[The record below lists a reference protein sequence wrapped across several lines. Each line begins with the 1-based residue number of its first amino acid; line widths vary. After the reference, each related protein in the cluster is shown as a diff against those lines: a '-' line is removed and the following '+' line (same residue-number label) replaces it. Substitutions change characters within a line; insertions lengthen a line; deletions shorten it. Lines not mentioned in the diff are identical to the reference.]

1 MKRLYAILLEA
12 ALFFLVA
19 GSFMMADAQT
29 VLEALKNNG
38 RTTEFAAAIER
49 AGLENRFD
57 TRSGSYTVFAPS
69 NTAFNKMNSNEK
81 NNSRLLLNHI
91 ITGTATKRSLQYMS
105 KMTCLSG
112 LTVEVSQDD
121 NTLSV
126 QDYPLLE
133 SNIQAD
139 NGVIHVIDGVI
150 Q

>member
-91 ITGTATKRSLQYMS
+91 ITGTAKIGR
-105 KMTCLSG
+105 
-112 LTVEVSQDD
+112 
-121 NTLSV
+121 
-126 QDYPLLE
+126 
-133 SNIQAD
+133 A
-139 NGVIHVIDGVI
+139 HV
-150 Q
+150 